1 MVAWVP
7 LLVGTQMRASQM
19 AMGKE
24 STSNTGDRGDSD
36 LIPGLGRFPRGGNG
50 MPLQY
55 FFLKNPIDR
64 EAKI

>member
-24 STSNTGDRGDSD
+24 STSNTGDREDSD

-50 MPLQY
+50 MLHQC
-55 FFLKNPIDR
+55 FFLKNPLDR
-64 EAKI
+64 DAKS